1 MLVVALLQFLIMRV
15 GYASECEI
23 PIYNLIQA
31 PLLHN
36 VYSEPMVVVG
46 LDHVDSA
53 PEPKCLGPEKAIM

>member
-1 MLVVALLQFLIMRV
+1 LL
-15 GYASECEI
+15 
-23 PIYNLIQA
+23 QA